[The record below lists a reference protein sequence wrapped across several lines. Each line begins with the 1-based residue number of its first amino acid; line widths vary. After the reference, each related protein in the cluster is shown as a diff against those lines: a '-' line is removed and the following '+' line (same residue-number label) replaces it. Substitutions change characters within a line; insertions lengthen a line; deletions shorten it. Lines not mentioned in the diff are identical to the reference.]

1 MKINLSHEFYK
12 FAHRKIPLYGIL
24 ILLALMLYTIGSSNE
39 ISRSLVSQGF
49 GAGQWAIIIVIAI
62 SSDMI
67 AMEWRNNTM
76 ATLLYKTSHRS
87 ILYIAKF
94 IVLVVYSVILLVFGT
109 IFSFIIKF
117 LMIGSKYSWQDD
129 YHGHPLVNA
138 LFLNMGGTMIYLVFV
153 IALSL
158 MLILLIKNNATVII
172 IGLAIGFLGSDLSSL
187 AMSAFPGLK
196 LVLAWNPLNMIN
208 IITQLSN
215 NEITKITYLT
225 NLELIIANLVYDTV
239 FFLIGML
246 LFKKRSV

>member
-49 GAGQWAIIIVIAI
+49 GVGQWAIIIVIAI

-94 IVLVVYSVILLVFGT
+94 IVLVVYSAILLVFGT

-196 LVLAWNPLNMIN
+196 SVLAWNPLNMIN